1 MSKARE
7 LANLGNAYSDGALS
21 NRNVIANGAM
31 VVSQRGASFTS
42 VGNGDYTL
50 DRFRVYS
57 SGGGVF
63 NVDQA
68 SDGPDDFTK
77 SLKVTVATNDA
88 SIGSSDY
95 YLLNTRL
102 EGYNT
107 AQFNFGSSTA
117 KTLTLSF
124 YVKSSLT
131 GTFGGSFTNSSE
143 VKAYVFTYTINS
155 ANTWERKTVTISGA
169 TDGTWSTDNTNSV
182 RIYWDLGCG
191 SGSLSGSTGWSAA
204 SSYGFSGSV
213 QLVGTSS
220 ATWQITGVQLEVGDT
235 ATPFEHR
242 SYGDELARCQR
253 YYEVI
258 DILDGYASD
267 PTIVYGR
274 GFFAVRKRVAPS
286 LVITG
291 SSIYAETPYVHGAS
305 VASTS
310 IVAHGLEESGAG
322 IRVTNFYGFTGGNY
336 AWIRGRDNVAFDAE
350 L

>member
-1 MSKARE
+1 MSNARDF
-7 LANLGNAYSDGALS
+7 AARVPVDGALS
-21 NRNVIANGAM
+21 NRNIIVNGAM
-31 VVSQRGASFTS
+31 VISQRGTSFTS

-95 YLLNTRL
+95 YMLNSRL
-102 EGYNT
+102 EGYDT
-107 AQFNFGSSTA
+107 AQFNFGTSAA
-117 KTLTLSF
+117 KTVTLSF

-143 VKAYVFTYTINS
+143 ANAYIFSYTINA
-155 ANTWERKTVTISGA
+155 ANTWERKTVTITGQTS
-169 TDGTWSTDNTNSV
+169 GTWATDNTNSI

-191 SGSLSGSTGWSAA
+191 SGNVSGSTGWGSGAYGL
-204 SSYGFSGSV
+204 SSTV

-253 YYEVI
+253 YYQK
-258 DILDGYASD
+258 D
-267 PTIVYGR
+267 
-274 GFFAVRKRVAPS
+274 F
-286 LVITG
+286 
-291 SSIYAETPYVHGAS
+291 SIYNEDGNNGFTAMFPFEMRTSPTATRTGNGVTS
-305 VASTS
+305 QENVPSQVSTS
-310 IVAHGLEESGAG
+310 SRRIYIYNASLP
-322 IRVTNFYGFTGGNY
+322 TGGT
-336 AWIRGRDNVAFDAE
+336 FELDAE